1 MTQKTSQNPPMIAI
15 VGCDGSGKSTVG
27 EQVLACA
34 EEFAPSVLVHVGK
47 QAGNFS
53 RSLFAVP
60 VIGGLIK
67 SLFGKQAVKTRSRRE
82 KNKNPSFLTSLAKYI
97 FTVRRVRRFRRML
110 LLREKRLI
118 VITDRF
124 PQLDLPKSFDGP
136 QLSVDDEGGFMVNW
150 LARREQADFEW
161 MTSHI
166 PDLVLRLNVD
176 IDTAMERKPDHN
188 RESLSKKIDIM
199 PKLTYQGAPIVDID
213 TSQPLEK
220 VVAEATVAL
229 SALLTERGYSRSKA

>member
-1 MTQKTSQNPPMIAI
+1 MTKNTSQDPPMIAI

-27 EQVLACA
+27 ERVLAHA

-47 QAGNFS
+47 QSGNFS
-53 RSLFAVP
+53 RWLTSQP
-60 VIGGLIK
+60 VFGRFIK
-67 SLFGKQAVKTRSRRE
+67 RSFSKHSEKTHSRR
-82 KNKNPSFLTSLAKYI
+82 KTNKNPTFLPSLVKYM
-97 FTVRRVRRFRRML
+97 FTLRRVRRFRRML
-110 LLREKRLI
+110 ALREKGLI

-124 PQLDLPKSFDGP
+124 PQLELKAFDGP
-136 QLSVDDEGGFMVNW
+136 QLSVEAEGSFLVRW
-150 LARREQADFEW
+150 FARREHADFEW

-166 PDLVLRLNVD
+166 PDLVIRLNVD
-176 IDTAMERKPDHN
+176 IDTAMQRKPDHD

-220 VVAEATVAL
+220 VVAEATTAL
-229 SALLTERGYSRSKA
+229 SALLTERGYSRSTS

>member
-1 MTQKTSQNPPMIAI
+1 MTKNTSQYSPMIAI

-27 EQVLACA
+27 EQVLTCA

-47 QAGNFS
+47 QSGNFS
-53 RSLFAVP
+53 RALFSLP
-60 VIGGLIK
+60 VFGGLIE
-67 SLFGKQAVKTRSRRE
+67 SLFGKQSVKTHSRRE
-82 KNKNPSFLTSLAKYI
+82 KDKNPSFLPSLVKYI

-110 LLREKRLI
+110 ALREKGMI

-124 PQLDLPKSFDGP
+124 PQLELRAFDGP
-136 QLSVDDEGGFMVNW
+136 QLNVKQGGGFVVRC
-150 LARREQADFEW
+150 LARREHASFEW

-166 PDLVLRLNVD
+166 PDLVIRLNVD
-176 IDTAMERKPDHN
+176 IDTAMKRKSDHN

-199 PKLTYQGAPIVDID
+199 PQLTYQGAPIVDID

-220 VVAEATVAL
+220 VVAEATAAL
-229 SALLTERGYSRSKA
+229 STLLTERGYSRSTS

>member
-1 MTQKTSQNPPMIAI
+1 MSKKTSQYPPMIAI

-110 LLREKRLI
+110 VLREKGLI

-136 QLSVDDEGGFMVNW
+136 QLNVHAESGFMVHW
-150 LARREQADFEW
+150 FARREQADFEW

-166 PDLVLRLNVD
+166 PDLVIRLNVD

>member
-1 MTQKTSQNPPMIAI
+1 MTKNISQYPPMIAI

-34 EEFAPSVLVHVGK
+34 EKFAPSVLIHVGK
-47 QAGNFS
+47 QSGNVS
-53 RSLFAVP
+53 RSLTALP
-60 VIGGLIK
+60 MLGGLIK
-67 SLFGKQAVKTRSRRE
+67 GFFGKHSEKTRSRRE
-82 KNKNPSFLTSLAKYI
+82 KNINPTFLPSLAKYI

-110 LLREKRLI
+110 ALREKGLI

-124 PQLDLPKSFDGP
+124 PQLELKAFDGP
-136 QLSVDDEGGFMVNW
+136 QLSVAAEGGFMVRW
-150 LARREQADFEW
+150 FARREQEDFEW
-161 MTSHI
+161 MTSHV
-166 PDLVLRLNVD
+166 PDLVIRLNVD
-176 IDTAMERKPDHN
+176 IDTAMERKPDHD

-220 VVAEATVAL
+220 VVVEATTAL
-229 SALLTERGYSRSKA
+229 TALLTERGYSQSKA

>member
-1 MTQKTSQNPPMIAI
+1 MTQKTSQTPPMIAI

-27 EQVLACA
+27 EQVLVCA

-53 RSLFAVP
+53 RSLFALP

-82 KNKNPSFLTSLAKYI
+82 KNKNPSFLPSLAKYI
-97 FTVRRVRRFRRML
+97 FTVRRVRRFRKML
-110 LLREKRLI
+110 ALRKKGLI
-118 VITDRF
+118 MITDRF
-124 PQLDLPKSFDGP
+124 PQLELKAFDGP
-136 QLSVDDEGGFMVNW
+136 QLDVEQEAGFMVRW
-150 LARREQADFEW
+150 FARREHADFEW

-166 PDLVLRLNVD
+166 PDLVIRLNVD

-188 RESLSKKIDIM
+188 RESLSKKIGIM
-199 PKLTYQGAPIVDID
+199 PQLTYQGAPIVDID

-220 VVAEATVAL
+220 VVAEATAAL
-229 SALLTERGYSRSKA
+229 SALLTERGYSRSTS